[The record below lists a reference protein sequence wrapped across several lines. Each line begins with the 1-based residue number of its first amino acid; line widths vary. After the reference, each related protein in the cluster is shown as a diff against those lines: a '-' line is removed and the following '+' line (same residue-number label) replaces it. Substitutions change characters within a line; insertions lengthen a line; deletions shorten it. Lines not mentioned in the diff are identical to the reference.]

1 MSAQTKSQ
9 RLFFA
14 LWPDNKVRKAI
25 SAVGKQAAQQHQG
38 RLVATDNLH
47 LTLSFLGNVN
57 HSQRNCIERLA
68 ESISITPFSLCLE
81 HLGIFSRAKVLWLGI
96 KEQPNPLKQLAARLD
111 EAARDCGIQLDGQGF
126 NPHVTLMRKV
136 NQLHEIEV
144 DPIRWDVNQF
154 CLVHSVSHPE
164 GVEYRVLKIW

>member
-1 MSAQTKSQ
+1 MSVQTKSQ

-25 SAVGKQAAQQHQG
+25 SAVGKRAAQQHQG

-47 LTLSFLGNVN
+47 LTLSFLGNVSN
-57 HSQRNCIERLA
+57 SQRDCIGRLA

-81 HLGIFSRAKVLWLGI
+81 HLGVFPRARVLWLGI

-111 EAARDCGIQLDGQGF
+111 KGARDCGIQLADQGF
-126 NPHVTLMRKV
+126 TPHVTLMRKV
-136 NQLHEIEV
+136 NQLHEFEV
-144 DPIRWDVNQF
+144 EPIHWDVNQF
-154 CLVHSVSHPE
+154 CLVQSVSHPQ